1 MTLIK
6 VKTAEFHNYEGNYEG
21 TDYFNVE
28 YMKKEYEEDY
38 SNAIDIYLNIDFIS
52 LIVDYRNKLVV
63 TEQRPLCKVIMSNGT
78 RYYVLESAK
87 KLNQIIS
94 NSIKNN

>member
-52 LIVDYRNKLVV
+52 LIVDYGNKLVV